1 MLPGFPNPGDLVR
14 FSPPETAYTP
24 RSAQA
29 QVQGQVGVIYAAY
42 NDSYA
47 WVLFHRALVLV
58 NTAYLELETAEAKPR
73 GGRAPSYYRR
83 KSL

>member
-14 FSPPETAYTP
+14 FKPPETAYTP
-24 RSAQA
+24 FSAQA

-58 NTAYLELETAEAKPR
+58 NANYLELETGGAKKKPV
-73 GGRAPSYYRR
+73 SIR
-83 KSL
+83 KGLKY